1 MILVTGASGFL
12 GAHLLAELI
21 PLSIPIR
28 ALYHK
33 NPPKVQHPSV
43 EWMACD
49 LLDPYA
55 VEEAMKGISFVYH
68 CAAIVS
74 FDKKDRDRVIE
85 HNRAAT
91 ANVVDEALSAG
102 VRKLVHVSSIASLGR
117 ALTDVDTI
125 SEETHWQ
132 ESSNNSAYAIGK
144 YYSEM
149 EVWRAMAEGLNAV
162 VINPGI
168 ILGEGN
174 WDEGSAAL
182 IKTAYKEFPWY
193 TEGVNG
199 WVDVQDVARA
209 MVLLMKSDIIEERF
223 ILTEGNHS
231 YKSIFTQMAQ
241 ALGKKPPHKQ
251 ASGWMT
257 GLIWRLSALRSLFT
271 GKKETITKETAR
283 TAQTQCFYDNSKW
296 LRTMPDFHFTPI
308 RETIERM
315 AAAFLK
321 TQS

>member
-12 GAHLLAELI
+12 GAHLLKELI

-33 NPPKVQHPSV
+33 NPPAVQDPRIA
-43 EWMACD
+43 WYACD

-55 VEEAMKGISFVYH
+55 VEEAMKGITMVYH

-74 FDKKDRDRVIE
+74 FDQKDHHRVI
-85 HNRAAT
+85 NDNQAAT
-91 ANVVDEALSAG
+91 ANVVNEALDAG

-117 ALTDVDTI
+117 ALTATDPI

-132 ESSNNSAYAIGK
+132 DSSNNSAYAVGK
-144 YYSEM
+144 YYAEM

-162 VINPGI
+162 VVNPGI

-209 MVLLMKSDIIEERF
+209 MVLLMDSDLIEERF

-231 YKSIFTQMAQ
+231 YKSIFSLMAG
-241 ALGKKPPHKQ
+241 ALGKKPPHKK
-251 ASGWMT
+251 ASPLMT
-257 GLIWRLSALRSLFT
+257 ALIWRLSAVKSMLT
-271 GKKETITKETAR
+271 GKKVTITKETAR
-283 TAQTQCFYDNSKW
+283 TAQTQCFYDNQKW
-296 LRTMPDFHFTPI
+296 LQAMPGFSFTPI
-308 RETIERM
+308 KETIARM

-321 TQS
+321 TQT